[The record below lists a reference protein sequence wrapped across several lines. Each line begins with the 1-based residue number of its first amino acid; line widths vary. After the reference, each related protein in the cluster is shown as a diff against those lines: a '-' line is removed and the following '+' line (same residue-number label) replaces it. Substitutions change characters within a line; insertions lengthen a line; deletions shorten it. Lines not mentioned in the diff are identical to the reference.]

1 MYYKTPSLCARI
13 AFRFFL
19 CALINFA
26 ATQATVKVAANTLH
40 NRNGIHL
47 ISSSIARSSSV
58 SCSRSAVSSSVR
70 SRISSSSRF
79 IRAFFSVCKSSKSH
93 RVFLWRLY
101 QKLQK
106 TLFCEDDEDTGPPEN
121 IIFAETVKPP
131 WWKASHNSRSSPSW
145 INSAVRFVNVVLP
158 RVRLK

>member
-58 SCSRSAVSSSVR
+58 SCSRSAVSSRVR
-70 SRISSSSRF
+70 SRISSRT
-79 IRAFFSVCKSSKSH
+79 IRAFFSISASSESH
-93 RVFLWRLY
+93 RVLFVR
-101 QKLQK
+101 
-106 TLFCEDDEDTGPPEN
+106 TLPK
-121 IIFAETVKPP
+121 V
-131 WWKASHNSRSSPSW
+131 
-145 INSAVRFVNVVLP
+145 
-158 RVRLK
+158 